1 MSESVYVTKKTA
13 SGKTEIP
20 EDFIRKY
27 HLSDDST
34 IEWYPQTN
42 GEVIV
47 RFCPKKVY

>member
-1 MSESVYVTKKTA
+1 MSEIVYVTKKTE

-20 EDFIRKY
+20 EELLKKF
-27 HLSDDST
+27 HVCDDTT

-42 GEVIV
+42 GEVIL